1 MYANEMIPGDVFH
14 PAEILKDELEARKI
28 KQSDLATLSNF
39 NKSFISLLLQG
50 KRNITIPVAVELEKV
65 LGIKAEIWIRLQ
77 KQYELN
83 NELIELKNLRKS
95 A

>member
-1 MYANEMIPGDVFH
+1 MIPGDVFH
-14 PAEILKDELEARKI
+14 PSEIIRDELEAQSI
-28 KQSDLATLSNF
+28 KQSELVKVSGL

-50 KRNITIPVAVELEKV
+50 KRNVTISFAIVLEKV
-65 LGIKAEIWIRLQ
+65 LGINAETWIRLQ

-83 NELIELKNLRKS
+83 KELIELKNLKS